1 MNKETILSKKI
12 SAPTANSYVPCW
24 DWLVLFNISLA
35 MLPVEEE
42 NMILK
47 FAIILSPQKIEKQFK
62 SSKTLELTVD
72 MVRSGPSRVPIS
84 AGIVKSIN
92 QPRAFYLYSRHKP
105 VS

>member
-1 MNKETILSKKI
+1 MNKETILSKKN
-12 SAPTANSYVPCW
+12 SAPTVILRDYW

-62 SSKTLELTVD
+62 SSKTLGLAAA
-72 MVRSGPSRVPIS
+72 MVRSQ
-84 AGIVKSIN
+84 AMKSS
-92 QPRAFYLYSRHKP
+92 YLCW
-105 VS
+105 VC